1 MKQKKNRSNYW
12 KKNCSGKTI
21 QCPQHDTRGSRSHF
35 FRLRLHSCP
44 KFFNPVIFQIWE
56 FASCSDL
63 GYNHRSNRNLTMFLL
78 KKWPHRLLLLPKFKS
93 DCGFGSRF
101 SQIFDSGSG
110 SGSERRAVNQ
120 QLNRRIFRELNS
132 ITLAEMP
139 SKLIPVWSAYA
150 LHITMPIEL
159 CITYPE
165 MLAFAHTRLAIV
177 SGPLM
182 PF

>member
-1 MKQKKNRSNYW
+1 M
-12 KKNCSGKTI
+12 
-21 QCPQHDTRGSRSHF
+21 RGGRIHLY
-35 FRLRLHSCP
+35 RLRLRSRS
-44 KFFNPVIFQIWE
+44 KIFGFQSGNFLIWKSH
-56 FASCSDL
+56 SCSDS
-63 GYNHRSNRNLTMFLL
+63 GYNYRSNRNLTMFLL

-165 MLAFAHTRLAIV
+165 MSVFAHTRLAIV